1 LRDALSQKKQ
11 DKKLTFADRM
21 KLRGKFNLEED
32 LNTLVRELRKFAD
45 SELLGKLSEEEA
57 AKRLAIGTVVGK
69 YHSVAVKL
77 KGISVKDYIEARDLF
92 VKALQ
97 EKTFDFTKSS

>member
-1 LRDALSQKKQ
+1 LEIVSGLRDSLSSSKKQ
-11 DKKLTFADRM
+11 DKKLSFADRM
-21 KLRGKFNLEED
+21 KIRGKLNLDED

-69 YHSVAVKL
+69 YHSVAMKL
-77 KGISVKDYIEARDLF
+77 KGISVTDYVEARDLF
-92 VKALQ
+92 VKLL
-97 EKTFDFTKSS
+97 E